1 GAYSSFVQQLAF
13 QPPFAVTE
21 TNTTALGL
29 PLTLQN
35 GFPAAPA
42 SLTNNFGVDRS
53 YRMGYVQTWNLD
65 VQHQFSS
72 SLVMNIGYTG
82 TKGTRLDLQRAPH
95 RGPTGL
101 VISGIEPF
109 LWESSQASSTLHTG
123 NLRVRKRLQHG
134 FSVGGTYTYSKSI
147 DNASTIGGG
156 AVVVAQNDLD
166 LAAERGLSSFD
177 QRHRFSGEFLY
188 ELPFGPNK
196 MWLNHGGPAAA
207 VFGDWQLSGN
217 YTLASGTPFTPR
229 IVNGISDVAQGT

>member
-1 GAYSSFVQQLAF
+1 GAYSNFVQQLAF
-13 QPPFAVTE
+13 QPPFAFTE
-21 TNTTALGL
+21 TNTTAIGL

-42 SLTNNFGVDRS
+42 SLTNNFGVDRN
-53 YRMGYVQTWNLD
+53 YRLGYVQTWNLD

-82 TKGTRLDLQRAPH
+82 TKGTRLDLQRAPD
-95 RGPTGL
+95 RGPAGL
-101 VISGIEPF
+101 IIPGIEPF
-109 LWESSQASSTLHTG
+109 LWESSQASSTLHAG

-177 QRHRFSGEFLY
+177 QRHRLTADYVYEFPL
-188 ELPFGPNK
+188 GTNK
-196 MWLNHGGPAAA
+196 RWLSTTTLSSRML
-207 VFGDWQLSGN
+207 GDWQWRGN
-217 YTLASGTPFTPR
+217 
-229 IVNGISDVAQGT
+229 IS